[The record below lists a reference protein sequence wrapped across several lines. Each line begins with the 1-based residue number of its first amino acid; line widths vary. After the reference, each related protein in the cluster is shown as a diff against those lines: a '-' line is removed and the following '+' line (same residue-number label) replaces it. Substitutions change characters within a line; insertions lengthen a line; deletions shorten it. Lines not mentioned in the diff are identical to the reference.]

1 MNRFRLGFGFA
12 VLVASAAAGCGAGL
26 EHAQGASPCANS
38 AGPLTLAYPRAETP
52 AAPGPA
58 TVEEAT
64 AFIRQVDGDLRKLWM
79 QRDRTSWVNMT
90 HITDDT
96 DVVSSTAEEASM
108 EYLSRKIREARR
120 FEGLKLPEDIARQF
134 WLLKLAGSA
143 PAPDNAKERA
153 ELATVLTTMSS
164 LYGKGRYCPA
174 RLAKT
179 NSPCLKLQDLD
190 GILTKSRKYDE
201 LLDAWVGW
209 HSISPPIKAP
219 FEKYVELSNKGAKEI
234 GFADLGQ
241 LWRSNYDMSPDQ
253 FEAETERL
261 WAAVKPLYD
270 DLHCFVRGRL
280 RKQYGADKVPD
291 KAPIPAHLLGNMW
304 AQEWQG
310 VYELVAP
317 FPKEPTADVGK
328 KLEARLEAAVRKAQ
342 QGARTDQERVASGR
356 KAEEEASRDMVR
368 TGERFFA
375 SLGFPA
381 LPKTFWERSL
391 FTRPMDREVVCHAS
405 AWDIGSTNDLRIK
418 MCIKP
423 SADDLITI
431 HHELG
436 HVFYYSQY
444 YTLPILFQA
453 GAHDGFHEGIGDTLT
468 LSITPKYLKELGLVD
483 ALPKND
489 SARLNLMMKD
499 ALEKIAFLPFGLLI
513 DKWRWDVFSGKTPPS
528 KYNEAW
534 WALRTRYQGVS
545 SPVPRNESNF
555 DPGAKYHIPGN
566 TPYTRYFLARILQFQ
581 FHRAL
586 CKAAGHTGAL
596 DQCSIYANNA
606 AGERLR
612 AMLKI
617 GASRP
622 WPEALQA
629 ISGETQMD
637 PSAMVEYF
645 APLRSWLQEQN
656 KGQSC
661 GW

>member
-1 MNRFRLGFGFA
+1 MNTNRLGSA
-12 VLVASAAAGCGAGL
+12 WIAMVLGALVGCGGGQ
-26 EHAQGASPCANS
+26 AQTSSATPCSSS
-38 AGPLTLAYPRAETP
+38 AGPLVVAYTRDETKP
-52 AAPGPA
+52 PPSPP
-58 TVEEAT
+58 TVEEAQ
-64 AFIRQVDGDLRKLWM
+64 AFVRQTDSDLKKLWM

-96 DVVSSTAEEASM
+96 DTVSASAEEASM
-108 EYLSRKIREARR
+108 EYMSRRIREAGR
-120 FEGLKLPEDIARQF
+120 FDGLQLPPDVARQL

-164 LYGKGRYCPA
+164 LYGKGQYCPK
-174 RLAKT
+174 RLEKSKA
-179 NSPCLKLQDLD
+179 PCLKLQELD
-190 GILTKSRKYDE
+190 EILSKSRDYEK
-201 LLDAWVGW
+201 LTDAWAGW
-209 HSISPPIKAP
+209 HAIARPIKP
-219 FEKYVELSNKGAKEI
+219 QFERYVELSNKGAKEI
-234 GFADLGQ
+234 GFADLGA
-241 LWRSNYDMSPDQ
+241 LWRSGYDMAPDQ

-270 DLHCFVRGRL
+270 DLHCYTRARL
-280 RKQYGADKVPD
+280 RKQYGADKVGD

-310 VYELVAP
+310 VFELLAP
-317 FPKEPTADVGK
+317 FPKEPTIDVSK
-328 KLEARLEAAVRKAQ
+328 KLEARRSELIKKAQ
-342 QGARTDQERVASGR
+342 AGAKTDQERMAGLR
-356 KAEEEASRDMVR
+356 TGDREAAIDMVR
-368 TGERFFA
+368 TGERFFV
-375 SLGFPA
+375 SLGFEP

-391 FTRPMDREVVCHAS
+391 FTRPLEREVVCHAS

-423 SADDLITI
+423 SADDLITV

-436 HVFYYSQY
+436 HIFYYSQY
-444 YTLPILFQA
+444 YTLPILLQS
-453 GAHDGFHEGIGDTLT
+453 GANDGFHEGIGDTLA
-468 LSITPKYLKELGLVD
+468 LSVTPKYLQDLGLID

-489 SARLNLMMKD
+489 NARLNLMMKD
-499 ALEKIAFLPFGLLI
+499 ALEKVAFLPFGLLI
-513 DKWRWDVFSGKTPPS
+513 DKWRWDVFAGKTPPQ

-534 WALRTRYQGVS
+534 WALRKRYQGVS
-545 SPVPRNESNF
+545 APTPRSEADF

-586 CKAAGHTGAL
+586 CKAAGHTGPL
-596 DQCSIYANNA
+596 DQCSIYGNKA
-606 AGERLR
+606 AGEKLR
-612 AMLKI
+612 AMLRM
-617 GASRP
+617 GATRP
-622 WPEALQA
+622 WPEALKE

-637 PSAMVEYF
+637 PSAMIEYF
-645 APLRSWLQEQN
+645 APLRAWLQEQN